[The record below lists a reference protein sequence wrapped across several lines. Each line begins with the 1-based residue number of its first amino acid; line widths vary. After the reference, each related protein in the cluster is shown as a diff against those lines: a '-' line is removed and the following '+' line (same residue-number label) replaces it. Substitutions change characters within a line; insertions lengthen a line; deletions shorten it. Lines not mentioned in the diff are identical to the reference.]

1 MANIT
6 YLVTGDV
13 TDMGW
18 TAEGLANE
26 LRAPLAA
33 LGVEVICKPHQSNG
47 GGLIDASDALWD
59 EAETLRAKVDAI
71 VERIVSA

>member
-1 MANIT
+1 MAPIT

-18 TAEGLANE
+18 TAEALANE

-33 LGVEVICKPHQSNG
+33 LGVEVVCRPHQSNG
-47 GGLIDASDALWD
+47 GGLSDASDEALL
-59 EAETLRAKVDAI
+59 AEVDAI
-71 VERIVSA
+71 VERIVGA